1 MQRCSSHIASL
12 TDINEAAQIGS
23 AAVEAAMN
31 GESGKMMV
39 FHRISNNPYRV
50 EILSSDINGIA
61 NMEKKFPTEW
71 ISKDGNNVTTDALN
85 YFLPL
90 IQGEVHPE
98 YRNGIPVHFRLD
110 Q

>member
-12 TDINEAAQIGS
+12 TDITEAEQIGKAAVS
-23 AAVEAAMN
+23 AALN
-31 GESGKMMV
+31 GESGKMMI

-50 EILSSDINGIA
+50 DILTSDINGIA
-61 NMEKKFPTEW
+61 NKEKKFPIEW
-71 ISKDGNNVTTDALN
+71 INDAHNNVTTDALN

-90 IQGEVHPE
+90 IQGELDIE